1 MPPNPETVK
10 ILQYTGDLI
19 IKIDRQNNKSSTDF
33 KKTKTDLEKAITNAT
48 IPMLKLLRPRLQ
60 QEVDEMDDCMS
71 KIEEAK
77 VQIGG
82 LQEDQEYADSH
93 FEQIKKLLEKVTDIQ
108 SECTERIKQAR
119 DLDARALKAWDQAEG
134 SQNEAEHELAVLKD
148 DVGDI
153 KKVVDKNDP
162 EIPKLDQAA

>member
-1 MPPNPETVK
+1 
-10 ILQYTGDLI
+10 
-19 IKIDRQNNKSSTDF
+19 
-33 KKTKTDLEKAITNAT
+33 
-48 IPMLKLLRPRLQ
+48 
-60 QEVDEMDDCMS
+60 
-71 KIEEAK
+71 
-77 VQIGG
+77 
-82 LQEDQEYADSH
+82 
-93 FEQIKKLLEKVTDIQ
+93 IQ

-162 EIPKLDQAA
+162 EIPKLDQAAQGAYAARNQRVLTDARLKLIDFQKPGLRVPLLRDKVSKFLKKYHYHDLTTEAQYLVDDLQRIDDSMKKLDAIVQRLVGLGQV